1 MMIDLLGGE
10 EQDKLHGYDR
20 GGSSDTA
27 RSVWVTAFR
36 KEEVMEGIAQ

>member
-1 MMIDLLGGE
+1 MIDLLEVE
-10 EQDKLHGYDR
+10 ELRGYDR

-36 KEEVMEGIAQ
+36 KEEAMETIEPIAD